1 MGGSAG
7 HGWAA
12 YLPLLIFAAIT
23 AWRFRN
29 LQKARPL
36 RLPLLWIMPL
46 IVTAAVCLALAAL
59 PPSGL
64 GWLALAAGTA
74 VGGGIGIQRS
84 RLMRLH
90 IEGEGDDA
98 RVMVRQ
104 SPLALVLILAVFAAR
119 RLLLPGSGDM
129 SMQEGG
135 HPTATALLVTDA
147 MLGLALGMVVLSRL
161 VLWQRARAM
170 VAAHVFDA

>member
-7 HGWAA
+7 AGWQA
-12 YLPLLIFAAIT
+12 YLPLFIFAGVM

-46 IVTAAVCLALAAL
+46 IVTGAVCFALAAM
-59 PPSGL
+59 PTSGM
-64 GWLALAAGTA
+64 GWLSLAAGLA
-74 VGGGIGIQRS
+74 AGGGLGIQRS

-90 IEGEGDDA
+90 IEGEGRDA

-104 SPLALVLILAVFAAR
+104 SPLALALILAVFAAR
-119 RLLLPGSGDM
+119 RMLLPGM
-129 SMQEGG
+129 AMQAG
-135 HPTATALLVTDA
+135 HPSATALLLTDA
-147 MLGLALGMVVLSRL
+147 MLGLVLGMVVLSRL
-161 VLWQRARAM
+161 VLWQRAQAM

>member
-1 MGGSAG
+1 MNGSAG
-7 HGWAA
+7 HGWTA
-12 YLPLLIFAAIT
+12 YLPLLVFAGLM

-29 LQKARPL
+29 LRKARPL

-46 IVTAAVCLALAAL
+46 IVTGAVCLALAAM
-59 PPSGL
+59 PPGVS
-64 GWLALAAGTA
+64 GWLALAGGIV
-74 VGGGIGIQRS
+74 VGGAIGMQRS

-90 IEGEGDDA
+90 IDGTGDEA

-119 RLLLPGSGDM
+119 RLLLPAGM
-129 SMQEGG
+129 AIEGN
-135 HPTATALLVTDA
+135 HPSATGLLVTDA
-147 MLGLALGMVVLSRL
+147 MLGFVLGLVVLSRL

>member
-1 MGGSAG
+1 MNGNGSAG
-7 HGWAA
+7 WTA
-12 YLPLLIFAAIT
+12 YLPLLIFVAVM

-29 LQKARPL
+29 VDKARPL

-46 IVTAAVCLALAAL
+46 LVTAAVSLALYGM
-59 PPSGL
+59 PPSPR
-64 GWLALAAGTA
+64 GWLALLAGL
-74 VGGGIGIQRS
+74 VIGGAIGVQRS

-90 IEGEGDDA
+90 IEGTGDDA

-119 RLLLPGSGDM
+119 RLILPAGMAPGSSHTVG
-129 SMQEGG
+129 
-135 HPTATALLVTDA
+135 ALLMTDG
-147 MLGLALGMVVLSRL
+147 MLGFALGLIVLSRL